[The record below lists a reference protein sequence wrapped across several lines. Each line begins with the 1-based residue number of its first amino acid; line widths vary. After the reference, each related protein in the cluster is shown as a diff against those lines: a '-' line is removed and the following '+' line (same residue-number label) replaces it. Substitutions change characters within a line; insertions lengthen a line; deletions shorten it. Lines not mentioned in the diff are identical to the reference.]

1 MHSTI
6 KFVLMLTLALFT
18 TVAAAQTPIPS
29 APSIGARS
37 HLLMDFDSGRILS
50 SENVDLELE
59 PASITKLMTSY
70 IVFDWLKTGSLKLED
85 EVTISEKA
93 WRTEGSKMFI
103 EVGKKIRLEDLLKGM
118 IIQSGNDAS
127 VALAEH
133 VAGSE
138 ETFADLMNQYA
149 DRLGMQNTYFRNA
162 TGLPADGHVTTASDL
177 AKLATAMI
185 RDHPDYYAWYA
196 DKEFTFNGI
205 RQHNRNTLLWRDAT
219 VDGMKT
225 GHTEAAGYC
234 LVASAKRGNMRLIS
248 VVLGSD
254 SEKTRAD
261 ESQRLLNYGFRF
273 FETHRLYDAGERIA
287 DSKVWQG
294 AAESIDLA
302 IADQLYITIPR
313 GQYERLDA
321 QLNILDPLI
330 APLEAGQVL
339 GSLRVSL
346 DGEVVAERELIA
358 TDSVP
363 EGGFW
368 HRLGD
373 GMELWF
379 DGLFEE

>member
-1 MHSTI
+1 MHSI
-6 KFVLMLTLALFT
+6 VKLILALSLPLLS
-18 TVAAAQTPIPS
+18 AAALAQTPIPA
-29 APSIGARS
+29 APSIGARA
-37 HLLMDFDSGRILS
+37 HLLVDFDSGRVLS
-50 SENVDLELE
+50 SENVDLALE

-70 IVFDWLKTGSLKLED
+70 IVFDWLKTGSLSLDD

-138 ETFADLMNQYA
+138 DTFADLMNQYA
-149 DRLGMQNTYFRNA
+149 VRLGMENSAFYNA
-162 TGLPADGHVTTASDL
+162 TGLPAEGHVTTAADL
-177 AKLATAMI
+177 AKLAAAMI
-185 RDHPDYYAWYA
+185 RDHPDYYTWYA

-234 LVASAKRGNMRLIS
+234 LVSSAKRGNMRLIS

-254 SEKTRAD
+254 NEKSRAD

-273 FETHRLYDAGERIA
+273 FETHRVYGAGERIA

-294 AAESIDLA
+294 EAESIDLA
-302 IADQLYITIPR
+302 IADELYITIPR

-330 APLEAGQVL
+330 APIEADQVL
-339 GSLRVSL
+339 GSLKVSL
-346 DGEVVAERELIA
+346 DGEVVAERDLVA
-358 TDSVP
+358 TAAVP